1 MRPEYTSGIRLVGMS
16 PAGIIPDANCMPAD
30 AGMTGGGMLGGGMPG
45 GGMLGGG
52 MPGGGML
59 GGGMP
64 GGGMRG
70 GGMPGS
76 IPVGCMPYGNGT
88 AVP

>member
-1 MRPEYTSGIRLVGMS
+1 MLGQNSVHGLAAFGIRLGGMS
-16 PAGIIPDANCMPAD
+16 LVGIIPDANCMPAD
-30 AGMTGGGMLGGGMPG
+30 AGMIG

-76 IPVGCMPYGNGT
+76 IPGCMPYGNGT